1 MINSW
6 LIVAHIIDSFEINDF
21 KKIFKKCQKQLSDN
35 TDIYIIYV
43 YKKKRG
49 KVIHITRD
57 SYDILKYFKQKTNS
71 QTVWCNKMLNFVLKK
86 TTPIAMSYYGHGG
99 GLVVGPWSNPW
110 MTLKKFNHIFIR
122 KVKPEILCFDSCY
135 LGSIVALYEIASNV
149 KYVLASPSWHPYTSI
164 SSLKLFGKLPQFT
177 LQNKHKVF
185 QQYIINM
192 SCEFSKVKNQ
202 PKYSCLVAFD
212 ISNLN
217 KIIPQI
223 KKLEF
228 KKDHNLQLHD
238 PDNYDLLSSVESH
251 IKKDLEEIVLSK
263 KCMSK
268 CPIRI
273 RGISV
278 THQPKGAA
286 WSDYFTSSRWGK
298 FTKTIE
304 IIKD

>member
-6 LIVAHIIDSFEINDF
+6 LIVAHITDSFEINDF
-21 KKIFKKCQKQLSDN
+21 KKVFKKCQKQLSNN
-35 TDIYIIYV
+35 TDIYVIYV
-43 YKKKRG
+43 YHKKQG
-49 KVIHITRD
+49 KVIHITHD
-57 SYDILKYFKQKTNS
+57 SFDILKHFKQKTNS
-71 QTVWCNKMLNFVLKK
+71 QTIWCNKMLNFVLKK
-86 TTPIAMSYYGHGG
+86 TTPVAMSYYGHGG
-99 GLVVGPWSNPW
+99 GLVVGPWSDPW
-110 MTLKKFNHIFIR
+110 MTLKKFNHIFIK

-149 KYVLASPSWHPYTSI
+149 KYVLASPAWHPYTSI
-164 SSLKLFGKLPQFT
+164 SSLKLFGKLPEFT
-177 LQNKHKVF
+177 SQNKHEVF
-185 QQYIINM
+185 KQYIINM

-228 KKDHNLQLHD
+228 KKDYNLQLHD

-251 IKKDLEEIVLSK
+251 IKKDLEDIVLSK
-263 KCMSK
+263 ECMSK

-273 RGISV
+273 HGISV
-278 THQPKGAA
+278 SHQPKGAA

-298 FTKTIE
+298 FTKSIE
-304 IIKD
+304 IIKH